1 MTRDYKNIS
10 ESKARTKTK
19 KASKSPKK
27 ANESTGLPVWFWLI
41 SGVVI
46 GAFVSFLVYLKLNV
60 DVNDN
65 IPKVTQEEKT
75 PDSKQ
80 SAGEKIEQSKEE
92 KGRFEFYSILPK
104 RNVEVSVDM
113 EEVKEE
119 VVKKEVIRN
128 EKEVVNIKQREPNK
142 NPPAKKQYANRLYVL
157 QVGSFNRFKD
167 ADKRKAN
174 LAFLGVVSKIHAVSR
189 ANKTMYRV
197 QVGPYDNLAKINQ
210 IASTLKQN
218 KIPSLLMKVE
228 G

>member
-10 ESKARTKTK
+10 ESKAKTKTK
-19 KASKSPKK
+19 KAKKNPKK
-27 ANESTGLPVWFWLI
+27 VAESAGLPVWFWLI

-60 DVNDN
+60 DVDENAA
-65 IPKVTQEEKT
+65 KVVHEKKAPVSEQPVEEKV
-75 PDSKQ
+75 
-80 SAGEKIEQSKEE
+80 EQSKEE
-92 KGRFEFYSILPK
+92 RGRFEFYSILPK
-104 RNVEVSVDM
+104 RNVEVPVEV
-113 EEVKEE
+113 EE
-119 VVKKEVIRN
+119 VKKEVTKKEVITK
-128 EKEVVNIKQREPNK
+128 EKEVVINKQRETSK
-142 NPPAKKQYANRLYVL
+142 SPPVKKQYANRLYIL
-157 QVGSFNRFKD
+157 QVGSFKRFKD

-174 LAFLGVVSKIHAVSR
+174 LAFLGVVSKIHAISR